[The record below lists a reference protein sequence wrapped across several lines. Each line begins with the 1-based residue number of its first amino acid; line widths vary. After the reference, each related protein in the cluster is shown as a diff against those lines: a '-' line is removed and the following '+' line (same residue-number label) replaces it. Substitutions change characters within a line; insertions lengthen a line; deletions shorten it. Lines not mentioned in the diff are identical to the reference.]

1 MAILKEKVGLT
12 KADLKK
18 LQSMWPGM
26 SIDVQFKTHN
36 STRRIK
42 TEFVGMDILR
52 SVIIKF
58 PDESKWGNVGEGIY
72 VDNSLIIRYILEDD
86 AGEVIAFKSKVT
98 FILTKPA
105 NLVFLSFPLAIQNMD
120 LRSEQRQQIRIAT
133 KLFSLKDQ
141 RSIGDAVIMDL
152 SSSGCRIGIKRE
164 RLKSKLA
171 TSDIIVIRVKAPD
184 QSEVDIQGELKNQR
198 TEDGVVFLGIKF
210 KKSVEVMENLL
221 QELQFAYD

>member
-18 LQSMWPGM
+18 LQSMRPGM
-26 SIDVQFKTHN
+26 SIDVQFKTPS
-36 STRRIK
+36 STRRVK

-72 VDNSLIIRYILEDD
+72 VDNSVVIRYILEEDT
-86 AGEVIAFKSKVT
+86 GEVIAFKSKVT
-98 FILTKPA
+98 FMLSKPA

-133 KLFSLKDQ
+133 KLISLKDQ
-141 RSIGDAVIMDL
+141 SVIGDALIMDL
-152 SSSGCRIGIKRE
+152 SSSGCRIGMKKE
-164 RLKSKLA
+164 RLKKKLS
-171 TSDIIVIRVKAPD
+171 TSDMLVIRVKAPD

-198 TEDGVVFLGIKF
+198 NEDGLVYFGIKF
-210 KKSVEVMENLL
+210 VKSAEVMENLL
-221 QELQFAYD
+221 QELQLAYE